1 MKSET
6 KAIAAKKSVT
16 KESAEKLT
24 KALNSRSDGK
34 ILRLVQLA
42 ILTAITV
49 VMAATPLGYL
59 PVGALKI
66 SFLMVPVVVG
76 AIITGPAG
84 GAYLG
89 TVFGITSFMTCV
101 TGTDAFGAM
110 ILELNPLL
118 TFILC
123 VPTRTLAGLFPALL
137 VKLLQGKARNRFLY
151 PAAALFGSLCNTVFF
166 LGTLLLAFG
175 NNADVA
181 AGLGFTDG
189 NIIAYIAATVVA
201 INGALEASACTVVGA
216 GLSGIIGKFKK

>member
-1 MKSET
+1 MKAEALAET
-6 KAIAAKKSVT
+6 RT
-16 KESAEKLT
+16 
-24 KALNSRSDGK
+24 NGK

-49 VMAATPLGYL
+49 VMALTPLGYL

-76 AIITGPAG
+76 AIVTGPAG

-110 ILELNPLL
+110 LLELNPFF

-123 VPTRTLAGLFPALL
+123 VPTRTLAGLFPALM
-137 VKLLQGKARNRFLY
+137 VKFFSKKVRSRFLY
-151 PAAALFGSLCNTVFF
+151 PAAALCGSLCNTFFF
-166 LGTLLLAFG
+166 LGALLLIFG
-175 NNADVA
+175 NNTDVA
-181 AGLGFTDG
+181 AALGFDG
-189 NIIAYIAATVVA
+189 GSIIVYIAATVVA
-201 INGALEASACTVVGA
+201 LNGALEASACTVVGA
-216 GLSGIIGKFKK
+216 GLSGIIDKFSRKK

>member
-1 MKSET
+1 MKNAT
-6 KAIAAKKSVT
+6 ALAKKNVT
-16 KESAEKLT
+16 EETSEKLT
-24 KALNSRSDGK
+24 KALNSRQDGK

-42 ILTAITV
+42 ILTAITIL
-49 VMAATPLGYL
+49 MAVTPLGYL

-76 AIITGPAG
+76 AIVIGPVG
-84 GAYLG
+84 GASLG

-110 ILELNPLL
+110 LLEMNPLL

-137 VKLLQGKARNRFLY
+137 VKILSNKVRFRFLY

-166 LGTLLLAFG
+166 LGALLLLFG

-181 AGLGFTDG
+181 AALGYDG
-189 NIIAYIAATVVA
+189 GSIVLYIVATVVA
-201 INGALEASACTVVGA
+201 LNGALEASACTVVGA